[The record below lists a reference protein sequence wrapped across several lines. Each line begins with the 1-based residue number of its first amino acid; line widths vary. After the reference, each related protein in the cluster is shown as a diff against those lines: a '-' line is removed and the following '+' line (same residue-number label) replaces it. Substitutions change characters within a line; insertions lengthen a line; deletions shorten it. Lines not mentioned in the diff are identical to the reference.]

1 MDHLPPSARV
11 TEPMSIRLPRGT
23 VLGRYAI
30 DGWLREGGMAAL
42 YRGHH
47 VATGAKVA
55 IKVQSTSDE
64 DDATVAARFVREGE
78 VMGRLSGVPN
88 VVQVHDMGAL
98 PDGRRYLVMEWVE
111 GDNLEERLDALRNA
125 DAMLSIDDA
134 CRLLGDVARA
144 LDAAH
149 RAAIVHR
156 DVKPSNIMID
166 RGLAD
171 REVAKLL
178 DFGISADLGAG
189 GHGKDLTATGVVLGT
204 SGYVAPEQALGLP
217 AHPAFDVYAL
227 GVVMFEALTG
237 RAMPPEGLG
246 PIRLPRVGELRKG
259 VPAELEALVER
270 CMSRDPSQRPASAAE
285 VAEVLESVRSQR
297 AAERSMAAAVV
308 ASGQSTA
315 AGVAGRSTAA
325 GSVVAER
332 STVAGAVA
340 RSPWPWVGL
349 LVVVVALVGGL
360 AWWSWA
366 TTYERADSVE
376 GVDRGAG
383 AVVSATGDG
392 REDDEAP
399 ASGVETGGVT
409 GDTGDTASDLIETGR
424 EVGATAETTGPGIDD
439 ESTGTAGAAS
449 PAETGASDGGSASA
463 STPSRAHCRRARD
476 EAQAALGRGDWPAVI
491 RASAD
496 RACWSTAD
504 QRLDR
509 KAMRVKAWLE
519 LRRYD
524 RCVTEGKGETEP
536 RVAKLTKHCREKLAE
551 GGG

>member
-11 TEPMSIRLPRGT
+11 TEPLPIRLPRGT
-23 VLGRYAI
+23 LLGRYAI

-55 IKVQSTSDE
+55 IKVQRTSDE

-125 DAMLSIDDA
+125 DAMLSLDDA

-189 GHGKDLTATGVVLGT
+189 GHSVDLTATGVVLGT
-204 SGYVAPEQALGLP
+204 SGYVAPEQAVGLP

-227 GVVMFEALTG
+227 GVVLFEAITG
-237 RAMPPEGLG
+237 RAMPPDGLG
-246 PIRLPRVGELRKG
+246 PIRLPRLGELRKG

-285 VAEVLESVRSQR
+285 VAAVLDVVRSQR

-308 ASGQSTA
+308 AVTSGQSTA
-315 AGVAGRSTAA
+315 AGVA
-325 GSVVAER
+325 AER
-332 STVAGAVA
+332 SMAAAVVK
-340 RSPWPWVGL
+340 RSPWPWVGV
-349 LVVVVALVGGL
+349 LVLAVALVGGL
-360 AWWSWA
+360 AWWRWAASDDRAETIEQVDGGGVPGGA
-366 TTYERADSVE
+366 TT
-376 GVDRGAG
+376 GA
-383 AVVSATGDG
+383 G
-392 REDDEAP
+392 REDDVALAP
-399 ASGVETGGVT
+399 DAETRDATGITGASPVEIGH
-409 GDTGDTASDLIETGR
+409 D
-424 EVGATAETTGPGIDD
+424 VGATAGSTGPGVED
-439 ESTGTAGAAS
+439 ESAGTAGA
-449 PAETGASDGGSASA
+449 PILAETGATDSGSAPMSA
-463 STPSRAHCRRARD
+463 PSRAHCRRAQD
-476 EAQAALGRGDWPAVI
+476 EAQAARGRGDWPAVI

-496 RACWSTAD
+496 RACWSTAN

>member
-1 MDHLPPSARV
+1 MDDLPTSALA
-11 TEPMSIRLPRGT
+11 TEPIPIRLPRGT
-23 VLGRYAI
+23 VLGRYAV
-30 DGWLREGGMAAL
+30 DLWLREGGMAAL

-47 VATGAKVA
+47 VATGARVA
-55 IKVQSTSDE
+55 IKVQRTSDE

-88 VVQVHDMGAL
+88 VVQVQDMGEL
-98 PDGRRYLVMEWVE
+98 PDGRRYLVLEWVE
-111 GDNLEERLDALRNA
+111 GNNLEERLDGLRNA

-189 GHGKDLTATGVVLGT
+189 GHGVDLTAAGVVLGT
-204 SGYVAPEQALGLP
+204 SGYVAPEQAVGLP

-227 GVVMFEALTG
+227 GVVLFEAITG
-237 RAMPPEGLG
+237 YVMPPDGLG
-246 PIRLPRVGELRKG
+246 PVRLPRVGSLRKG
-259 VPAELEALVER
+259 VPEVLEALVER

-285 VAEVLESVRSQR
+285 VAEVLEAVRSQR

-308 ASGQSTA
+308 EMASGSSTA
-315 AGVAGRSTAA
+315 AGAVAERSTTA
-325 GSVVAER
+325 GAAER
-332 STVAGAVA
+332 STVAATVT

-349 LVVVVALVGGL
+349 LVLVVALVGGL
-360 AWWSWA
+360 AWWGWGSSHGR
-366 TTYERADSVE
+366 TDVVE
-376 GVDRGAG
+376 GVGQGTNTVASAAQAG
-383 AVVSATGDG
+383 YEA
-392 REDDEAP
+392 DEAP
-399 ASGVETGGVT
+399 ASEAEAGGVAGATETDLVETGH
-409 GDTGDTASDLIETGR
+409 
-424 EVGATAETTGPGIDD
+424 EVGATAGSTGPGVDD
-439 ESTGTAGAAS
+439 ESSGTAGTS
-449 PAETGASDGGSASA
+449 GPAETGASDSGLTPA
-463 STPSRAHCRRARD
+463 STPSRAHCPRARED
-476 EAQAALGRGDWPAVI
+476 AHAALGRRDWPSVI
-491 RASAD
+491 RTTTD

-536 RVAKLTKHCREKLAE
+536 RVAKLTKHCRERLAE

>member
-1 MDHLPPSARV
+1 MHHLPPSARV
-11 TEPMSIRLPRGT
+11 TEPVPIRLPRGT
-23 VLGRYAI
+23 VLGRYAV
-30 DGWLREGGMAAL
+30 DGWVREGGMAAL

-55 IKVQSTSDE
+55 IKVQRSGDE

-111 GDNLEERLDALRNA
+111 GDNLEERLDGLRNA

-178 DFGISADLGAG
+178 DFGISADLGSG
-189 GHGKDLTATGVVLGT
+189 GHSVDLTATGVVLGT
-204 SGYVAPEQALGLP
+204 SGYVAPEQAVGLP
-217 AHPAFDVYAL
+217 ANPAFDVYAL
-227 GVVMFEALTG
+227 GVVLFEAITG

-246 PIRLPRVGELRKG
+246 PIRLPRLGELRKG

-285 VAEVLESVRSQR
+285 VADVLESVRSQR
-297 AAERSMAAAVV
+297 AAERSMAGAVV
-308 ASGQSTA
+308 VAASGPSSA
-315 AGVAGRSTAA
+315 AGAI
-325 GSVVAER
+325 AER
-332 STVAGAVA
+332 STVAAVT
-340 RSPWPWVGL
+340 RPPWPWIG
-349 LVVVVALVGGL
+349 ALAIVLALGGGL
-360 AWWSWA
+360 AWWVSRG
-366 TTYERADSVE
+366 ERAQTVE
-376 GVDRGAG
+376 GMERRAG
-383 AVVSATGDG
+383 AAG
-392 REDDEAP
+392 A
-399 ASGVETGGVT
+399 
-409 GDTGDTASDLIETGR
+409 GR
-424 EVGATAETTGPGIDD
+424 EVDDASALGVEAGHVAGGTGTEAGETGHEAGATAGSTGAGVDHETA
-439 ESTGTAGAAS
+439 GTAGASS
-449 PAETGASDGGSASA
+449 PAETGASDSGSASA
-463 STPSRAHCRRARD
+463 SAPSRAHCRRTRD
-476 EAQAALGRGDWPAVI
+476 EAQAALGRRDWPAVL
-491 RASAD
+491 RASGD

-524 RCVTEGKGETEP
+524 RCVTEGKGETDP